1 MITIRDPKLEPFY
14 IGKDAHCY
22 TVYEVIT
29 PQAKYL
35 DEGSEGKN
43 YEKPLGHYS
52 DLGSALKAIMR
63 AQINRTDKVYESIQS
78 YIDEWIGVK
87 EKINELFNIENRI
100 NQS

>member
-1 MITIRDPKLEPFY
+1 MTIIKDPALEPFY

-43 YEKPLGHYS
+43 YEKPVGHYS
-52 DLGSALKAIMR
+52 DFGSALKRVMR
-63 AQINRTDKVYESIQS
+63 AQVNQTEKVYDSVQS
-78 YIDEWIGVK
+78 YIDEWIGVNNK
-87 EKINELFNIENRI
+87 LNKLINIESRI
-100 NQS
+100 NTK